1 MRRASANRKITFMAI
16 KPNTPPATRSKV
28 RQGGSG
34 NDLTG
39 DNADDSQVIAAL
51 ARGLEVLGAFHLGD
65 RQLGNHELATR
76 TGLPKATVSRIT
88 FTLAKSGFLS
98 FDQRQRMYH
107 LGPKALNLGF
117 VARADADI
125 RGNLR
130 PMMQQFANETGLNI
144 GLGVRDKDSML
155 YIDTWEG
162 TALVGLKVYPGFRI
176 PFFTTAMG
184 RAYLAALTPGE
195 LQIQLG
201 ELARQMVNDG
211 LSKEDVDKQI
221 DHYQQYGF
229 SISLG
234 DWVEDIGTIAV
245 PFSRPDRRQI
255 YVISVGGPIY
265 RMTRSVIYDELG
277 PRLIAFRNS
286 IESSTIF

>member
-1 MRRASANRKITFMAI
+1 MSKLPEKKRAPRAKM
-16 KPNTPPATRSKV
+16 
-28 RQGGSG
+28 RQGGAG
-34 NDLTG
+34 ADLSEEAG
-39 DNADDSQVIAAL
+39 DESQVIGAL
-51 ARGLEVLGAFHLGD
+51 ARGLQVLGAFHLGD
-65 RQLGNHELATR
+65 GQLGNHEFAQR

-88 FTLAKSGFLS
+88 FTLAKAGFLS
-98 FDQRQRMYH
+98 FDPRQRMYH
-107 LGPKALNLGF
+107 LGPKAVNLGF
-117 VARADADI
+117 IARADADI

-176 PFFTTAMG
+176 PILTTAMG
-184 RAYLAALTPGE
+184 RAYLAALTTGE

-201 ELARQMVNDG
+201 ELARQMINDDQ
-211 LSKEDVDKQI
+211 SRAVVEAQI
-221 DHYQQYGF
+221 EHFQRYGF
-229 SISLG
+229 AISMG
-234 DWVEDIGTIAV
+234 DWVDDIGTIAV

-265 RMTRSVIYDELG
+265 RMTRSFIYDELG

-286 IESSTIF
+286 VESSARF